1 LAATLPAGSFQDKSP
16 HGANRLLP
24 VGPKAAPRFALG
36 RQAFSVVAHSA
47 APGSRWLL
55 LVGIIVSLVIGAMPA
70 IREFGLGFL
79 VHRMGPGAEKFGGLV
94 MIYGTLMTSFIA
106 LLIAVPVSFGIAVFL
121 TELSPNWL
129 KRPLGTA
136 IELLAAVPSIVYG
149 MWGLLVFGPILA
161 TYVQQPLQACLRRC
175 ALLGPWCP
183 GRPVGIG
190 ILSAGIIL
198 AIMVIPFIASVMRDV
213 FEVTP
218 PMLKES
224 AYGLGATT
232 WEVVSKVVLP
242 YTKTGVVGGIM
253 LGLGRALG
261 ETMAVTFVIGNFNQ
275 LDSLSLFEAANSITS
290 ALANEFAEAGE
301 GLHQASLIYLGL
313 VLFFITFVVLA
324 LSKLLLRSCARG
336 EGAPHMSTTGSL
348 PGVWRAAGRTV
359 QAHEPASR

>member
-1 LAATLPAGSFQDKSP
+1 MTATLPVNHTLEDAAMDRFDPARGPPSARRSSPWADTLFSFLA
-16 HGANRLLP
+16 HAAAWLTLALL
-24 VGPKAAPRFALG
+24 A
-36 RQAFSVVAHSA
+36 
-47 APGSRWLL
+47 
-55 LVGIIVSLVIGAMPA
+55 GIIASLVIGAGPA
-70 IREFGLGFL
+70 IREYGLGFL
-79 VHRMGPGAEKFGGLV
+79 GSTEWDPVQNKFGGLV

-106 LLIAVPVSFGIAVFL
+106 MLIAVPVSFGIALFL
-121 TELSPNWL
+121 TELSPGWL

-161 TYVQQPLQACLRRC
+161 RFVQQPLQSAFAGVPVLG
-175 ALLGPWCP
+175 ALVSGP
-183 GRPVGIG
+183 PVGIG
-190 ILSAGIIL
+190 MLSAGIIL
-198 AIMVIPFIASVMRDV
+198 AIMVIPFIAAVMRDV

-224 AYGLGATT
+224 AYALGSTT

-275 LDSLSLFEAANSITS
+275 LNSLSLFEAANSITS

-313 VLFFITFVVLA
+313 ILFFITFVVLS
-324 LSKLLLRSCARG
+324 LSKVLLAQLKKG
-336 EGAPHMSTTGSL
+336 EGTRS
-348 PGVWRAAGRTV
+348 
-359 QAHEPASR
+359 